1 MKKAYCDGIRRRDFL
16 RVGAAGAL
24 GVNLP
29 LAQLLAAEPKLKG
42 NDTNF
47 IFVFLKGGMS
57 TIDTFDLKPN
67 APEDVRG
74 PFGSIPTN
82 LPGMRVGEHLKQTA
96 KVMHRFSQ
104 VRSFTHR
111 NAGHGPADHYMFT
124 GFHPT
129 SGFNGGL
136 KPNNQHPSMGSV
148 IAHKLGARG
157 AIPPYVCLPNMHN
170 SGSSAYLGPDAVPF
184 TIEADPASPG
194 FKVPDLQPPLS
205 VDASRVADRQS
216 LLQDVD
222 RFQQRAEQ
230 RANSGAKEFGV
241 FAQRAMD
248 LMTSPLAKK
257 AFDIHQEKDKLR
269 DAYGRSTLGQS
280 CLMARRLIEAGVRCV
295 SLSFSRWDWHGG
307 NFKRAREDFPML
319 DQGITALVE
328 DLHNRGL
335 EKDVA
340 VVCWGEFGRT
350 PFREGRTAKGK
361 VLGRDHYPDVY
372 TQWMAGGGTKPG
384 TYGASD
390 ELGFKVAEDKVH
402 VHDLQATILHLMGM
416 DHEKLYYRFQGR
428 KYRLTDVH
436 GKVVKGVLA

>member
-42 NDTNF
+42 NATNF

-82 LPGMRVGEHLKQTA
+82 LPGVRVGEHLKQTA
-96 KVMHRFSQ
+96 KVMHHFSQ

-194 FKVPDLQPPLS
+194 FKVPDLQPPLA

-269 DAYGRSTLGQS
+269 DAYGRTTLGQS

-295 SLSFSRWDWHGG
+295 TVDHSNWDTHYY
-307 NFKRAREDFPML
+307 NFRVLE
-319 DQGITALVE
+319 E
-328 DLHNRGL
+328 DLLPKFDLAIPTLFNDLHDRGL
-335 EKDVA
+335 LEKTM
-340 VVCWGEFGRT
+340 VVVTGEFGRT
-350 PFREGRTAKGK
+350 PKINKDA
-361 VLGRDHYPDVY
+361 GRDHWSRCFTVLL
-372 TQWMAGGGTKPG
+372 GGGGIQGGRVIGKSDKWAMDPAEKP
-384 TYGASD
+384 YGPEDLCATVYDRLGIDPRSEMHTPEGRPIMLTNSGRVIK
-390 ELGFKVAEDKVH
+390 EL
-402 VHDLQATILHLMGM
+402 L
-416 DHEKLYYRFQGR
+416 
-428 KYRLTDVH
+428 
-436 GKVVKGVLA
+436 